1 MSIMEKLFGHTKQV
15 HKETLSN
22 ITVLEQDLLDSHQAV
37 ETFRLEGY
45 AEDGHAIDSRCRKL
59 HWMLDQIQ
67 HLSSH
72 PRSMIKRVAV
82 ESFDSSKVELLVWQD
97 TESWMCTQSIRR
109 LTFQLM
115 NNGVTNYIQQA
126 DGEANSS
133 RLNYPQQEFDLLH
146 WVSRNEGDMNGQ

>member
-1 MSIMEKLFGHTKQV
+1 
-15 HKETLSN
+15 
-22 ITVLEQDLLDSHQAV
+22 
-37 ETFRLEGY
+37 
-45 AEDGHAIDSRCRKL
+45 
-59 HWMLDQIQ
+59 MLDQIQ